1 MADHHADGA
10 VVHRVVGVG
19 VVERRLENGGREA
32 DFVGRGIVVGVHRLG
47 RHVPL
52 VLVHG
57 LAQFR
62 NVVGRIPGVG
72 LDDVLPVA
80 LRRVDLQRRVVLPLV
95 GIADLHGEGREFLLR
110 LGFRGVGH
118 PVEGGDVLTEGRLQV
133 LHHVEHPGLVL
144 LGEVLGHV
152 HLADGFRKGSV
163 GHRHGALPAGFL
175 LLLARH
181 HAAEEVER
189 RVDEVVAQVA
199 GGCADVLCG
208 EVVADVLQRGGF
220 HQFVGVGQ
228 GRGGRHDD
236 LLEIADAHCLIV
248 LGPVDGIVG
257 LLEIGLLRGVVHGG
271 DVAQFDARPVFLG
284 QLRFDRQHAG
294 DGLVDVGLGN
304 ARQPED
310 FAQIL
315 LVGGADRLVLGIEV
329 VVAVAHDQVGLRGV
343 ERVDVAVHQVGLH
356 AHAEERIGDR
366 GVEPGHCGGQLRAVA
381 DGENSVDGGLDRS
394 GALGVQAH
402 RVEPH
407 LVEVRNLLLDASRL
421 GFLLRHAG
429 EQLVDALLVVV
440 AQDVERAV
448 ARIFGLQ
455 GVVLLPAARG
465 VLVEI
470 GVGGYRQIE
479 VRHVEG
485 RGLGGILTGCHASHC
500 CCEKNDFF
508 HVVRDLI
515 KRGLP

>member
-1 MADHHADGA
+1 MLERSGAAVARDLGVGAACQRQHAQGLVGHGLVGGHELGATLLGQRNDPVAVVDMGAQADHHVGRALGVLLILA
-10 VVHRVVGVG
+10 VQGLDDHGHHLAAR
-19 VVERRLENGGREA
+19 VERGLAHARVLGSQA
-32 DFVGRGIVVGVHRLG
+32 SKTSLAGIVDERALG
-47 RHVPL
+47 RL
-52 VLVHG
+52 AHG
-57 LAQFR
+57 LAQR
-62 NVVGRIPGVG
+62 AVGN
-72 LDDVLPVA
+72 
-80 LRRVDLQRRVVLPLV
+80 
-95 GIADLHGEGREFLLR
+95 
-110 LGFRGVGH
+110 
-118 PVEGGDVLTEGRLQV
+118 
-133 LHHVEHPGLVL
+133 
-144 LGEVLGHV
+144 
-152 HLADGFRKGSV
+152 
-163 GHRHGALPAGFL
+163 RHGALPAGFL

-440 AQDVERAV
+440 AQDVERTV

-508 HVVRDLI
+508 HVVRGLI